1 MVSNKIIKGYVM
13 IEKDF
18 KVLIVDDEE
27 DSLELAKNTIK
38 SLGFNV
44 ISVTSAKEALRVLK
58 DVKDIK
64 VVLADL
70 VMSGMNGI
78 ELVKEARKMGINQK
92 FIIITAYGEMD
103 SYIEAMNLGVVDYI
117 NKPINSEQFVQIIS
131 KALEY
136 EKEQ

>member
-1 MVSNKIIKGYVM
+1 MA
-13 IEKDF
+13 EKNL
-18 KVLIVDDEE
+18 KVLVVDDEE
-27 DSLELAKNTIK
+27 DSLELVKNTIK
-38 SLGFNV
+38 TLGFNV
-44 ISVTSAKEALRVLK
+44 VAVSSGNEALRILR
-58 DVKDIK
+58 DTGDIK

-92 FIIITAYGEMD
+92 FIIFTAYGEMD

-117 NKPINSEQFVQIIS
+117 NKPINSEQLVQLIA

-136 EKEQ
+136 ERD

>member
-1 MVSNKIIKGYVM
+1 ME
-13 IEKDF
+13 EKCL
-18 KVLIVDDEE
+18 KVLVVDDEE
-27 DSLELAKNTIK
+27 DSLELVKNVIK

-44 ISVTSAKEALRVLK
+44 VAVSNGKEALKILQES
-58 DVKDIK
+58 KDIT

-78 ELVKEARKMGINQK
+78 ELIKEARRLGINQK

-117 NKPINSEQFVQIIS
+117 NKPVNSEHLSLLLS
-131 KALEY
+131 KAIEY
-136 EKEQ
+136 EKQ